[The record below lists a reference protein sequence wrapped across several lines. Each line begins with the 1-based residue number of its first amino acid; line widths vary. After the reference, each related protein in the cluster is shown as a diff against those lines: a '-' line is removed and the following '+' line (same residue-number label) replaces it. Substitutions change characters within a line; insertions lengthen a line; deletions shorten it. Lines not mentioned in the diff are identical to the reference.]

1 MNRTNVVCGA
11 FFKMF
16 VQTFLICWTTFI
28 LYLPTGII
36 SKLVYNNN
44 YCCYYYKNNNNL
56 LGVKGFIWKN
66 VLYVN
71 VFKENSII

>member
-1 MNRTNVVCGA
+1 MLFGA
-11 FFKMF
+11 FLKMF